1 MRKQLL
7 LLLSMFLLVSG
18 SLFAQGVTTSSLTG
32 IVVDDNGAPVMLASV
47 LAVHTPTGTQYGT
60 YTSED
65 GHFDI
70 RNMKIGGP
78 YKVTVSFI
86 GYENASVED
95 IFLQLNNP
103 GFVKLQM
110 KATATQ
116 LSAVVVSGGQNLN
129 RDKQAP

>member
-1 MRKQLL
+1 MTFFFRPTISRTIKPASFMKKQLL

-70 RNMKIGGP
+70 RN
-78 YKVTVSFI
+78 
-86 GYENASVED
+86 
-95 IFLQLNNP
+95 
-103 GFVKLQM
+103 
-110 KATATQ
+110 
-116 LSAVVVSGGQNLN
+116 
-129 RDKQAP
+129 